1 MPNPLIEA
9 AGARCHW
16 HAEVIADRPLP
27 IPQLDA
33 AAATV
38 RAKAEEIAQ
47 ANEEEP

>member
-16 HAEVIADRPLP
+16 RAEVIADRPLP

-33 AAATV
+33 AAATI
-38 RAKAEEIAQ
+38 RAEAEETAQ
-47 ANEEEP
+47 ADEEEP